1 MYRSIYVSILII
13 CLLTVS
19 IAGTE
24 NPFFFNQQA
33 FQAQQQLIFGTQ
45 AVAGFNTGFN
55 NGFNF
60 GFNNGATNGFNLG
73 FANGNVN
80 GFNFGLNNFANQ
92 FTNNFNNLFTN
103 NLIQNLGT
111 TFNNQFGKMTFN
123 NGLAGGTPVNA
134 NSAEL
139 NIDSTNNNNPT
150 TTTNTNPTP
159 TTDSIPSPSS
169 VNQGDNSSSS
179 SHHNYGN
186 RLSGGM
192 LALIVIGGIMG
203 GFLVGA
209 AIVFSINLYARNQ
222 LTKQARASVS
232 KQTINNN
239 NMHNMISNSKM
250 LTSNNNI
257 NNSSPPLPTGN
268 ISVGELKV

>member
-1 MYRSIYVSILII
+1 MIRSIVFLSVIAII
-13 CLLTVS
+13 SCSLVTCQD
-19 IAGTE
+19 

-73 FANGNVN
+73 FSNGNVN

-103 NLIQNLGT
+103 NLVQNLGT
-111 TFNNQFGKMTFN
+111 TFNNQFGRMTFS
-123 NGLAGGTPVNA
+123 NGLAGGNPVNV
-134 NSAEL
+134 NSADIKL
-139 NIDSTNNNNPT
+139 DSTNTNNNNVVQQPYNQPS
-150 TTTNTNPTP
+150 NTP
-159 TTDSIPSPSS
+159 
-169 VNQGDNSSSS
+169 VN
-179 SHHNYGN
+179 SH
-186 RLSGGM
+186 LSGSM
-192 LALIVIGGIMG
+192 LALIVISGIIG
-203 GFLVGA
+203 GFLVGG
-209 AIVFSINLYARNQ
+209 AIVFGINLYARNQ

-232 KQTINNN
+232 KPNTINNSN
-239 NMHNMISNSKM
+239 NLANTKM
-250 LTSNNNI
+250 LSNNN
-257 NNSSPPLPTGN
+257 NVSPQPLATGN